1 MSLTNNVAVRS
12 IGNSQSKKLFIVR
25 GGILP
30 ASTQTAIVRA
40 TEGYLTSDK
49 AGLKEVSSANTTTI
63 SNNSTIYSSAF
74 TVKQL
79 ERDQSKRTQITHS
92 PLDIAL
98 IEKLLSDRD
107 SRQSH
112 WQQGL
117 DNVRGDIVVAYLD
130 LEGSNELANKLLED
144 ARRQKTTELKVAIEQ
159 AGLNPGRID
168 IDFISEGMTV
178 VPSRRGTETESIDC
192 MLQEFSDTA
201 VDFLET
207 DYDSREQEKRFR
219 IQGIDYFTN
228 DADRV
233 SLLEEINKRLFDN
246 DTVRTENV
254 VNSYTPSLR
263 SKGAYLEVKGANN
276 SKIRIEREPNSEIT
290 KLIYYIG
297 EGILPIEISGIAGLK
312 ELMSKIED
320 NVFSKLRELQ
330 GQKNLEFVSD
340 KVYRSLL
347 TIDPIGKS
355 TNLELEELK
364 KLLVS

>member
-12 IGNSQSKKLFIVR
+12 ISGSEGKKLFIVR

-49 AGLKEVSSANTTTI
+49 AGLKEVSSGDTTTI
-63 SNNSTIYSSAF
+63 FNNSTIYSSAF

-79 ERDQSKRTQITHS
+79 EKDDDKRTQITHS
-92 PLDIAL
+92 PLDIVL
-98 IEKLLSDRD
+98 IEKFLSDRD

-112 WQQGL
+112 WPQGL
-117 DNVRGDIVVAYLD
+117 DNVRENAVAYLD
-130 LEGSNELANKLLED
+130 LDGSNELANKLLED

-178 VPSRRGTETESIDC
+178 VPSRRGPETESIDS
-192 MLQEFSDTA
+192 MMQEFSDTA
-201 VDFLET
+201 VDFTET
-207 DYDSREQEKRFR
+207 DYDYREQEKRNR
-219 IQGIDYFTN
+219 IQGIDYFKN
-228 DADRV
+228 DEDRD

-246 DTVRTENV
+246 DTVRIENV

-263 SKGAYLEVKGANN
+263 SKGAYIEIKGANN

-290 KLIYYIG
+290 KLVYYIG
-297 EGILPIEISGIAGLK
+297 ERIPPIEISGIAGLK

-320 NVFSKLRELQ
+320 KVFSKLRELQ